1 MNCVILIISF
11 LKNVLIFW
19 IDFFCKCSKPLKS
32 ILQSPNAPANDPDK
46 QAIRIR
52 FRLTAE
58 QEWNAD
64 CRPYRSTYPEM
75 KRRRNERKRLQRM
88 MEAMEAT
95 VVQEKLINI
104 FLGRW
109 GNILKLEIKWEGS
122 GFQGGEQ

>member
-1 MNCVILIISF
+1 M
-11 LKNVLIFW
+11 
-19 IDFFCKCSKPLKS
+19 KS

-58 QEWNAD
+58 QAWIAD
-64 CRPYRSTYPEM
+64 YRPYRSTYGEM
-75 KRRRNERKRLQRM
+75 KKRRNERKRLQRM
-88 MEAMEAT
+88 MEVMEANA
-95 VVQEKLINI
+95 KLIDI

-109 GNILKLEIKWEGS
+109 GNILKLEIKVEGS